1 MTQPKDFGFGE
12 EERMVRDSARKLLAE
27 NASLEKLRRLVAR
40 DHREAYESETP
51 PARYDEAL
59 WRRMVDLGW
68 TALAVP
74 VEAGG
79 AGMKMVAV
87 AALAEE
93 AGRAALC
100 SPLVPTLMATC
111 VLRETGTTGG
121 RAALS
126 RIVAGDAAALAVTDA
141 EGSWEPRDTSV
152 RAEQNRGGVV
162 LDGTAHFVQ
171 DARKASFFVVSAKS
185 RDGVGLYA
193 VDASAPGLTIE
204 PDRIVD
210 LTRDQARVAFR
221 KVSVPEENVVS
232 PAGTGDVVLAKAAP
246 ALLVI
251 VAADLSGAAEWQ
263 LQTTA
268 EYARVRRQFD
278 RPLGFFQAVKHPLV
292 NMMVEID
299 RARSLVY
306 NAACAID
313 CEPGQ
318 AERYARMAKASASD
332 MADFCSGRSVQL
344 HGGIGVTWEC
354 DVHLYFKRQKHNQ
367 MLLGDGAYQR
377 AKLAELMDWGP
388 LALRRAQGERNG

>member
-1 MTQPKDFGFGE
+1 MAQPKNFGFGE

-27 NASLEKLRRLVAR
+27 NASLDKLRRLVAR

-59 WRRMVDLGW
+59 WRQMVDLGW

-74 VEAGG
+74 ADAGG

-100 SPLVPTLMATC
+100 SPLVSTLMATC
-111 VLRETGTTGG
+111 VLREAGTVGA
-121 RAALS
+121 RACS
-126 RIVAGDAAALAVTDA
+126 ERIVAGRAAALAVTDA
-141 EGSWEPRDTSV
+141 EGSWEPEDTSV
-152 RAEQNRGGVV
+152 RAEHGGGRVT
-162 LDGTAHFVQ
+162 LEGSAHFVQ
-171 DARKASFFVVSAKS
+171 DARKATFFVVSAKS

-193 VDASAPGLTIE
+193 VDANAAGLTIE

-210 LTRDQARVAFR
+210 LTRDQAHLDFR
-221 KVSVPEENVVS
+221 GVSVPEENVVS
-232 PAGTGDVVLAKAAP
+232 PPGAGGAVLAKATP

-251 VAADLSGAAEWQ
+251 VAADLCGAAEWQ
-263 LQTTA
+263 LQTTT

-299 RARSLVY
+299 RTRSLVY

-313 CEPGQ
+313 CEPEQ

-332 MADFCSGRSVQL
+332 TADFCSGRSVQL

-367 MLLGDGAYQR
+367 MLLGAGAYQR
-377 AKLAELMDWGP
+377 AKLADLM
-388 LALRRAQGERNG
+388 E

>member
-1 MTQPKDFGFGE
+1 MAQPKDFGFGE
-12 EERMVRDSARKLLAE
+12 EERMVRDAARKLLAE
-27 NASLEKLRRLVAR
+27 NASQDRLRSLVAR
-40 DHREAYESETP
+40 DHEEAYESEIP

-74 VEAGG
+74 AEAGG

-100 SPLVPTLMATC
+100 SPLVSTLLATS
-111 VLRETGTTGG
+111 VLREAGTAGA
-121 RAALS
+121 RACLG
-126 RIVAGDAAALAVTDA
+126 RIVAGEAASLAVTDQD
-141 EGSWEPRDTSV
+141 GSWEPEDTSV
-152 RAEQNRGGVV
+152 RAEHGARGVT
-162 LDGTAHFVQ
+162 LDGTACFVQ
-171 DARKASFFVVSAKS
+171 DARKASFFVVSARS
-185 RDGVGLYA
+185 QGGVGLYA
-193 VDASAPGLTIE
+193 VDASAPGLAIE

-210 LTRDQARVAFR
+210 LTRDQAHLVLHR
-221 KVSVPEENVVS
+221 VSVPEENVVS
-232 PAGTGDVVLAKAAP
+232 PPGTGAAVLAKATP

-251 VAADLSGAAEWQ
+251 VAADLCGAGEWQ

-278 RPLGFFQAVKHPLV
+278 RPLG

-306 NAACAID
+306 NAAAAID
-313 CEPGQ
+313 CEPEH

-332 MADFCSGRSVQL
+332 MADYCSGRSVQL

-367 MLLGDGAYQR
+367 MLLGGGAYQR
-377 AKLAELMDWGP
+377 AKLAELM
-388 LALRRAQGERNG
+388 E